1 MCFMTKFSFKVPNRC
16 RVSVSYWDKC
26 NLINRKLF
34 LFSPQEFFLLF
45 SCLAET
51 EVILKSCHSSCQPA
65 WAHLGLLNLL
75 ADVTW
80 LWQRSRG
87 LEDNEDVLLKKMGS
101 CQGAC
106 RALLNKGEAAT
117 LSAVTGC
124 PEDSFQTDSE
134 GLLTVVVLLDVQCRG
149 VNSNMLV

>member
-80 LWQRSRG
+80 LWQRSRC
-87 LEDNEDVLLKKMGS
+87 LEDNEDVLSKKMGS

-117 LSAVTGC
+117 LVSC
-124 PEDSFQTDSE
+124 HWMPR
-134 GLLTVVVLLDVQCRG
+134 GLLSNWLWRTSDWLYCLMYNVEVLTLTC
-149 VNSNMLV
+149 